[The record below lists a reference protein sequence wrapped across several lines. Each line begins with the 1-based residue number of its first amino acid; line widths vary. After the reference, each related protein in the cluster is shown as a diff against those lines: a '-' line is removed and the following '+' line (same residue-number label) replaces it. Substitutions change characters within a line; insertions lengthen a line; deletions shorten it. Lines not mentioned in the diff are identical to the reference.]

1 MFFFNFIKSSSG
13 FPDEVQLNMTT
24 DNLGS
29 FPIPTVSY
37 RWTALPVPSRRS
49 EEYDSVPYQRYGH
62 TAVARGE
69 CAYIWGGR
77 NDKDGA
83 CNILF
88 CFDTSEYLLLKTSPG
103 NSMSEK
109 LIGSSFFFFF
119 FLKGRETTQSIKF
132 MRFLEKEA
140 RHPNRKKRKRLMQ
153 VLLVRWR
160 H

>member
-1 MFFFNFIKSSSG
+1 
-13 FPDEVQLNMTT
+13 MTT

-88 CFDTSEYLLLKTSPG
+88 CFDTSEYLLLKIYPRVIVCQ
-103 NSMSEK
+103 K
-109 LIGSSFFFFF
+109 IDWLIFFIF
-119 FLKGRETTQSIKF
+119 FLKGRETTQSKF